1 MAQKAKYQQQAINQ
15 YTRGTVQY
23 SHAALAEKDRE
34 DNIKSAKAWI
44 KGLLLGAVLMGAVLT
59 SAGCSTKDNGN
70 PIQGLVCGTQNT
82 PSVVCPNAG
91 K

>member
-23 SHAALAEKDRE
+23 SHAAIVERE
-34 DNIKSAKAWI
+34 REENIRSAKAWI
-44 KGLLLGAVLMGAVLT
+44 KGLVLGAVLLVTVLV
-59 SAGCSTKDNGN
+59 SSGCSTKDNSN